1 MLAEAQPV
9 LEALWAGRS
18 RAGQVPE
25 QRVRAIG
32 PLLIGVTQ
40 AGGGGQVSDGGAGQ
54 QRGQLAGRGEGV
66 AGAEAGVA
74 ANAGVSAV
82 ESLGQ
87 EVARAEGAPVLH
99 VAAGLAGGVQA
110 VTAGPLLDRLVL
122 VLVHVLHHG
131 AGGEGGLVM
140 VGVWRHQG
148 AGGGPGDGGLL
159 PARAV
164 LRLGPHVAKLVLN
177 PNL

>member
-9 LEALWAGRS
+9 LEALWAGGS
-18 RAGQVPE
+18 RAWQVPE

-40 AGGGGQVSDGGAGQ
+40 PGGGGQVSDGGAGQ
-54 QRGQLAGRGEGV
+54 QRGQLAGGGEGV

-74 ANAGVSAV
+74 ANAGVPAV

-87 EVARAEGAPVLH
+87 KVAGAEGSAVLH
-99 VAAGLAGGVQA
+99 VAAGLAGGGVEA
-110 VTAGPLLDRLVL
+110 VTAGPLLDRP

-140 VGVWRHQG
+140 LGVWRHQG

-159 PARAV
+159 PTWAV
-164 LRLGPHVAKLVLN
+164 LRLGSHVAKLVLN